1 MDRYDFL
8 VGIIVENMYD
18 KFAGCYKLQ
27 VLVSCTSPKK
37 RKRKRKEK

>member
-1 MDRYDFL
+1 MGHYDIL
-8 VGIIVENMYD
+8 VGIIVENIYD
-18 KFAGCYKLQ
+18 KFAGIYKLQ